1 MPLPATVLTEKRT
14 LIPSHEHI
22 HTDTHHNGITTPL
35 RPFDYTRE
43 SRITE
48 HTQKPVNNTGVYSV
62 GRRWLAY
69 IHIRIRGPCTC
80 KRGHCCT
87 EVGTDALEGANF
99 PRSSAVPPVCPYGMQ
114 GRASTCRALQL
125 CSPYACTRSLIAFS
139 TIVSAALPVPSRPS
153 GPSSAPRLAS
163 RPTPGRPQGASDRT
177 NGALLLGAQSG
188 SGLGCLARERGG

>member
-1 MPLPATVLTEKRT
+1 MCGPQHGRTRVPLPAIVLTEKRT

-80 KRGHCCT
+80 KRGRCCT

-99 PRSSAVPPVCPYGMQ
+99 PRSSAVPPVCPHAGE
-114 GRASTCRALQL
+114 GEHLPRSSALQPVRLHKKLNRIFNHRL
-125 CSPYACTRSLIAFS
+125 CCPPCTQPPLRS
-139 TIVSAALPVPSRPS
+139 IVRTSS
-153 GPSSAPRLAS
+153 GVAP
-163 RPTPGRPQGASDRT
+163 D
-177 NGALLLGAQSG
+177 SG
-188 SGLGCLARERGG
+188 STARSVG